1 MKFWLVAAFLLAVA
15 VCAGCGKGDNV
26 DDQNDALKLAMV
38 ALGFAPEALPP
49 VLNDL
54 YPCDIPVRI
63 QPSPPATPVTS
74 IRGECKW
81 TVAPRGSGW
90 RIVFGEKW
98 PCEDWSILVDPWKP
112 CQVPMGSHS
121 WTMQVNLLDGSVA
134 RLAEVG
140 TFAPDMPR

>member
-1 MKFWLVAAFLLAVA
+1 MKVWIAAALILAATFFV
-15 VCAGCGKGDNV
+15 GCGKN
-26 DDQNDALKLAMV
+26 DDVEDQTEALRLAMV
-38 ALGFAPEALPP
+38 ALGFAPDPAPP

-54 YPCDIPVRI
+54 YPCDIPVRV
-63 QPSPPATPVTS
+63 QPSPPATSATS

-90 RIVFGEKW
+90 RIEFGEKW
-98 PCEDWSILVDPWKP
+98 PCDDWSILVEPWKP

-121 WTMQVNLLDGSVA
+121 WTMQVNLVEGTVA